1 MLKEL
6 LEKKQLLDEKMA
18 ALKQD
23 LNDVMFDI
31 QDALSMQLTEIR
43 NLQSKEFGAVNI
55 TVEGYKVT
63 ETIPKKVEWDQK
75 KLGELFA
82 IIMAH
87 GDKPSNYMRMELD
100 VPEKMFEAMHPEIK
114 VLFEGARSV
123 KNGKATY
130 KFEEVSQ

>member
-23 LNDVMFDI
+23 LNDVMCDI

-63 ETIPKKVEWDQK
+63 ETIPKKVEWDQE
-75 KLGELFA
+75 KLGELFVTL
-82 IIMAH
+82 
-87 GDKPSNYMRMELD
+87 LD
-100 VPEKMFEAMHPEIK
+100 LCFQ
-114 VLFEGARSV
+114 L
-123 KNGKATY
+123 Y
-130 KFEEVSQ
+130 